1 VVIASAVRA
10 LGPRRAA
17 PAADAEDLMDTR
29 AIARFRPHRLSTRI
43 FAFQALILVLTLLL
57 GCLLALHAWR
67 QRLDDEYERRALGV
81 AQSVAADSRIAGA
94 VAARNRDGV
103 VQARAEAVRRATGT
117 SFVVVTDRR
126 GIRFSH
132 PDPRQIGRHVS
143 TDPGPALRGKTVL
156 AVQTGTLG
164 RSARAKV
171 PLRAHDG
178 RIVGEVSVGILE
190 TRISEQL
197 ESAIPVIAL
206 YGAIALAAG
215 LLASTILAAR
225 LKRQTFGLELE
236 EIADMLR
243 EREATLRR
251 IREGLVVVDTD
262 RRVRVIN
269 DEAARLLD
277 LSADAVGRPV
287 DEVTDDERVAA
298 VLGGRLPGSDLIL
311 LHGERVLVAN
321 HVPVR
326 LDGRDL
332 GGVTTLRDRTELEGL
347 LRELD
352 SVRDLTDAMRAQ
364 AHEFSNRLHTLS
376 GLLQLGHDEEAL
388 AFIKE
393 VAHADA
399 ALREVVTERIRDR
412 HVAALLLAKFAVA
425 AERGVELRL
434 AEESLLA
441 GELRDPRALLTV
453 LGNFID
459 NALDAARQGG
469 GEAPFTEVGLHVLDD
484 GQLLVRVVDSGP
496 GIPAAEREQIFE
508 PGYSTKPAGA
518 AGARG
523 VGLSLVKG
531 LVERRGGSIRVAD
544 APDGGALFEVRLPV
558 VMRADAAVAPGGDL
572 EAHR

>member
-1 VVIASAVRA
+1 
-10 LGPRRAA
+10 
-17 PAADAEDLMDTR
+17 MDTR

-171 PLRAHDG
+171 PLRTQDG
-178 RIVGEVSVGILE
+178 RLVG
-190 TRISEQL
+190 
-197 ESAIPVIAL
+197 
-206 YGAIALAAG
+206 
-215 LLASTILAAR
+215 
-225 LKRQTFGLELE
+225 
-236 EIADMLR
+236 
-243 EREATLRR
+243 
-251 IREGLVVVDTD
+251 
-262 RRVRVIN
+262 
-269 DEAARLLD
+269 
-277 LSADAVGRPV
+277 
-287 DEVTDDERVAA
+287 EVTDDERVAA

-412 HVAALLLAKFAVA
+412 HVAALLLA
-425 AERGVELRL
+425 
-434 AEESLLA
+434 
-441 GELRDPRALLTV
+441 
-453 LGNFID
+453 N
-459 NALDAARQGG
+459 
-469 GEAPFTEVGLHVLDD
+469 
-484 GQLLVRVVDSGP
+484 
-496 GIPAAEREQIFE
+496 
-508 PGYSTKPAGA
+508 
-518 AGARG
+518 
-523 VGLSLVKG
+523 
-531 LVERRGGSIRVAD
+531 
-544 APDGGALFEVRLPV
+544 
-558 VMRADAAVAPGGDL
+558 
-572 EAHR
+572 

>member
-1 VVIASAVRA
+1 
-10 LGPRRAA
+10 
-17 PAADAEDLMDTR
+17 M
-29 AIARFRPHRLSTRI
+29 ARFRHLRLSTRI

-67 QRLDDEYERRALGV
+67 SNLDKDYERRALGV
-81 AQSVAADSRIAGA
+81 AQSVAADPVIARA
-94 VAARNRDGV
+94 VGREERSGV
-103 VQARAEAVRRATGT
+103 VQARAETVRRATGT
-117 SFVVVTDRR
+117 SFVVVADRH

-143 TDPGPALRGKTVL
+143 TDPGPALRGETVL
-156 AVQTGTLG
+156 AVETGTLG

-171 PLRAHDG
+171 PLRTSGG
-178 RIVGEVSVGILE
+178 RIVGEVSVGVLE
-190 TRISEQL
+190 KKISEQL
-197 ESAIPVIAL
+197 EGAIPIIAL
-206 YGAIALAAG
+206 YGAIALATG
-215 LLASTILAAR
+215 LLASVILAAR
-225 LKRQTFGLELE
+225 LKRQTFGLELD

-251 IREGLVVVDTD
+251 IREGLVVVDTNC
-262 RRVRVIN
+262 RVRVVN
-269 DEAARLLD
+269 DEAARLLE
-277 LSADAVGRPV
+277 LPADAIGRPV

-298 VLGGRLPGSDLIL
+298 VLAGRLRGSDLIL

-376 GLLQLGHDEEAL
+376 GLLQLGHDDEAL

-399 ALREVVTERIRDR
+399 VLREAVTERVRDR
-412 HVAALLLAKFAVA
+412 HVAALLLAKSAVA

-434 AEESLLA
+434 DADSLLA
-441 GELRDPRALLTV
+441 DELRDPRALLTV
-453 LGNFID
+453 LGNLID
-459 NALDAARQGG
+459 NALDAARDAA
-469 GEAPFTEVGLHVLDD
+469 GEAPFTEVALQLLDD
-484 GQLLVRVVDSGP
+484 GQLLVRVADSGP

-508 PGYSTKPAGA
+508 PGYSTKPAAG

-523 VGLSLVKG
+523 VGLSLVKR
-531 LVERRGGSIRVAD
+531 LVERRGGSIRVGD
-544 APDGGALFEVRLPV
+544 APHGGALFEVRLPV
-558 VMRADAAVAPGGDL
+558 VLVAAAVDAVAREAP
-572 EAHR
+572 AWSPR

>member
-1 VVIASAVRA
+1 
-10 LGPRRAA
+10 
-17 PAADAEDLMDTR
+17 M
-29 AIARFRPHRLSTRI
+29 ARFRRRRLSTRI
-43 FAFQALILVLTLLL
+43 FAFQALILVVTLLL

-81 AQSVAADSRIAGA
+81 AQSVTADSQIAGA
-94 VAARNRDGV
+94 VAAGNRSGV

-132 PDPRQIGRHVS
+132 PDARQIGRHVS
-143 TDPGPALRGKTVL
+143 TDPGPALRGETVL

-171 PLRAHDG
+171 PLRTRDG

-190 TRISEQL
+190 TKISEQL
-197 ESAIPVIAL
+197 RSAIPVIAL
-206 YGAIALAAG
+206 YGAIALGAG

-225 LKRQTFGLELE
+225 LKRQTFGLELD

-243 EREATLRR
+243 QREATLRR
-251 IREGLVVVDTD
+251 IREGVVVVDTEG
-262 RRVRVIN
+262 RVRVVN

-277 LSADAVGRPV
+277 LPDDAVGRPV
-287 DEVTDDERVAA
+287 DEVSHDERLGA
-298 VLGGRLPGSDLIL
+298 VLAGRLRGNDLVL
-311 LHGERVLVAN
+311 LHGERVLIAN

-326 LDGRDL
+326 LEGRDL

-388 AFIKE
+388 SFIRE
-393 VAHADA
+393 IAHADA
-399 ALREVVTERIRDR
+399 ALREVITRRIRDP
-412 HVAALLLAKFAVA
+412 HVAALLLAKSAVA
-425 AERGVELRL
+425 GERGVELRL
-434 AEESLLA
+434 AEDSLLA

-453 LGNFID
+453 LGNLVD
-459 NALDAARQGG
+459 NALDAARDSGR
-469 GEAPFTEVGLHVLDD
+469 EAPFAEVGLRMLD
-484 GQLLVRVVDSGP
+484 GGELLVRVADSGA
-496 GIPAAEREQIFE
+496 GIPAGERERIFE
-508 PGYSTKPAGA
+508 PGYTTKPSG
-518 AGARG
+518 GIGSRG
-523 VGLSLVKG
+523 VGLSLVQR

-544 APDGGALFEVRLPV
+544 APRGGALFEVRLPV
-558 VMRADAAVAPGGDL
+558 VLRPGSDDTLSTGAAR
-572 EAHR
+572 EAHA